1 MKQENIEMEEQ
12 TPTTGQSLHTARVS
26 AGLSIDDVSAR
37 LKLTALQITKL
48 EQDDYQDLGPM
59 TFVRGYIRSYCG
71 LLELDAEK
79 TLALIDAP
87 KAPEATKRMQSFSR
101 RTEKEASD
109 NRLMV
114 FSYLIL
120 ALVIGSSGVWVW
132 QSSNSAVEE
141 LPAETK
147 TSVVTSDENLQEP
160 LNQDGTTASNVQS
173 TSPVQD
179 SNNPKITTESENT
192 AAQNDTIGALEEEA
206 QGDDVVTVAA
216 PQANTSQ
223 SITENKDTSLSTIVM
238 RFNDDSWVEIF
249 DATEERVAFGVKK
262 AGYTMTVEGKAPF
275 SVVLGKHQVVE
286 VELDGQLVDLSA
298 LPRNRLAKFKLPLA
312 E

>member
-12 TPTTGQSLHTARVS
+12 TPTSGQSLHTARVA
-26 AGLSIDDVSAR
+26 AGLSIEDVSAR

-71 LLELDAEK
+71 LLDLDVEK
-79 TLALIDAP
+79 TLALMDAP

-109 NRLMV
+109 NRLMI

-132 QSSNSAVEE
+132 QSSNSTVENT
-141 LPAETK
+141 PAEPKAAVVKPDDISSANDT
-147 TSVVTSDENLQEP
+147 TSLDEHSATLE
-160 LNQDGTTASNVQS
+160 DGDEQ
-173 TSPVQD
+173 
-179 SNNPKITTESENT
+179 KITAESENT
-192 AAQNDTIGALEEEA
+192 AVQNDTIGDLEDEIVSEE
-206 QGDDVVTVAA
+206 VANV
-216 PQANTSQ
+216 NTSEPNVSQ
-223 SITENKDTSLSTIVM
+223 RATDNKDASLSTIVM
-238 RFNDDSWVEIF
+238 RFKDDSWVEIF
-249 DATEERVAFGVKK
+249 DATEERIAFGVKK
-262 AGYTMTVEGKAPF
+262 AGYTMTVDGKAPF
-275 SVVLGKHQVVE
+275 SVVLGKHQVVD

>member
-12 TPTTGQSLHTARVS
+12 TPTTGQSLHTARVA
-26 AGLSIDDVSAR
+26 AGLSIEDVSAR

-71 LLELDAEK
+71 VLELDVEK
-79 TLALIDAP
+79 TLALMDAP

-109 NRLMV
+109 NRLMI

-132 QSSNSAVEE
+132 QTSNSTVENS
-141 LPAETK
+141 PAEPKAALTNADS
-147 TSVVTSDENLQEP
+147 TSVVPATEDKAATSD
-160 LNQDGTTASNVQS
+160 TQS
-173 TSPVQD
+173 ATVQD
-179 SNNPKITTESENT
+179 SDGQKITAESENT
-192 AAQNDTIGALEEEA
+192 AIQNDTIPNLEEETLSDEA
-206 QGDDVVTVAA
+206 VNVHTSEQNVSQGV
-216 PQANTSQ
+216 
-223 SITENKDTSLSTIVM
+223 TENKDASLSTIVM

-249 DATEERVAFGVKK
+249 DATEERIAFGVKK
-262 AGYTMTVEGKAPF
+262 AGYTMTVDGKAPF
-275 SVVLGKHQVVE
+275 SVVLGKHQAVD